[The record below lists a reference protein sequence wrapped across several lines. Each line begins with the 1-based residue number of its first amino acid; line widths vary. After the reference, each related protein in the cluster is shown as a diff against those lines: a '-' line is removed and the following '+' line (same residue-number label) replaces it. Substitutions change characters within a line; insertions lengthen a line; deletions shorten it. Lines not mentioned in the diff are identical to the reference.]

1 VEPFDEAM
9 RYPTVFEFGEEYIM
23 IHSVERLGKIDKQGA
38 DRATLIQG
46 TASGVEDKHSGRQ
59 TQSSRQ
65 YHLLTTYNQVISF
78 YLDE

>member
-38 DRATLIQG
+38 NRATLIQG
-46 TASGVEDKHSGRQ
+46 TAPLHAHSVYPTFPPRVWLQCFDRVGW
-59 TQSSRQ
+59 T
-65 YHLLTTYNQVISF
+65 
-78 YLDE
+78 